1 MSNQFV
7 GGSTN
12 TWYDTNGN
20 EVEKIVATA
29 SAVNH
34 FQKSNAATGN
44 PPELAAIGDDSNVGL
59 KLSPKGTGAII
70 ENAAEV
76 IQGGSA
82 GAALSKQTLLKATTA
97 IPDATATA
105 IATVTVPNGNHSAV
119 IRVLVAATLTGADAY
134 ESTRVVE
141 YQVVLARTTGA
152 NVVAAISSAL
162 GGQIATV
169 AGGATLTTTLDLSSI
184 TGAVGATNTFTIR
197 ATNTGSVAQVSK
209 VVAHIEVINMESSGV
224 TVA

>member
-1 MSNQFV
+1 MSKYV
-7 GGSTN
+7 AGEVL
-12 TWYDTNGN
+12 DDNGN
-20 EVEKIVATA
+20 EAFEYASTA
-29 SAVNH
+29 SAVNNP
-34 FQKSNAATGN
+34 KLINAATGN
-44 PPELAAIGDDSNVGL
+44 PAEVAASGDDTNVGL
-59 KLSPKGTGAII
+59 KLSPKGSGAII
-70 ENAAEV
+70 TNAAD
-76 IQGGSA
+76 IYQGASA
-82 GAALSKQTLLKATTA
+82 GAAMSKQMLLKTTTA

-105 IATVTVPNGNHSAV
+105 IATVTVPNANHSAV

-152 NVVAAISSAL
+152 NVVAAISSAI

-184 TGAVGATNTFTIR
+184 SGAVGATNTFTIR
-197 ATNTGSVAQVSK
+197 VTNTGSVAQVSK
-209 VVAHIEVINMESSGV
+209 VVAHIEVINMEATGV